1 MSAGVVPFLLS
12 SHHWHCIRL
21 HKRLVDSAFEVV
33 EILRFCTDWVV
44 QQLQDSVK
52 MKTVNAFKNLAI
64 AALTAS
70 LLSTAYAGEVIR
82 SKAET
87 KAQLINYWMTHDSR
101 GLECADTSAT
111 SLYDIGGRK
120 YATFTVQAREKLT
133 KFPLT
138 LGFVYDVDAKIMFAL
153 WPNQMAEFI
162 KTGNQSILKS
172 SLGSESVDLG

>member
-1 MSAGVVPFLLS
+1 
-12 SHHWHCIRL
+12 
-21 HKRLVDSAFEVV
+21 
-33 EILRFCTDWVV
+33 
-44 QQLQDSVK
+44 

-70 LLSTAYAGEVIR
+70 LLSTAYAGEFIR

-87 KAQLINYWMTHDSR
+87 KAHLVTYWMTHDSR

-111 SLYDIGGRK
+111 SLHDIGGRK

>member
-1 MSAGVVPFLLS
+1 VSAGLVPFLLS
-12 SHHWHCIRL
+12 PHHWHCIRL
-21 HKRLVDSAFEVV
+21 HRRFVDSAFEVV
-33 EILRFCTDWVV
+33 ETVRFRTDWGRAATAR
-44 QQLQDSVK
+44 LSE

-87 KAQLINYWMTHDSR
+87 KAQLISYWMTHDSR